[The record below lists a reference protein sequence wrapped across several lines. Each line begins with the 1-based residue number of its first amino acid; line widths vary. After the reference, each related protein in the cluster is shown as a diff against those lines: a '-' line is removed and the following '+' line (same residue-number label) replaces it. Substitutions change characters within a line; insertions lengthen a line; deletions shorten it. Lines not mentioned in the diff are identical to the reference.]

1 MLMLQLIL
9 ATLALCA
16 EPGAR
21 AVSFDDA
28 KADPAKRMDYLKAM
42 LDPHVFNKEKNPKG
56 VLKAWYYVADEKQMA
71 EAQEAIKA
79 VYTAEKREFFFAKE
93 VKNIFAP
100 LESPARRA
108 TPWYSDR
115 VSAGNATKS
124 GILLVGDVF
133 ALASEDELKSVVEDY
148 ALGLVKLREDGL
160 KVGELELDANI
171 PALKLVSN
179 KSLLPLF
186 AQSVQLE
193 AAVKGT
199 RKVSDAFK
207 KEAQGQ
213 YLATHT
219 VFARQY
225 AQEKKVYDDNNENT
239 LQKEIVEFLTECF
252 KADHARLEAQG
263 YKYTLTSKENNEYSL
278 EKK

>member
-1 MLMLQLIL
+1 MLNLLL
-9 ATLALCA
+9 AALVACA
-16 EPGAR
+16 APGAR

-28 KADPAKRMDYLKAM
+28 KADPSKRMDYLKAM
-42 LDPHVFNKEKNPKG
+42 LDPLVFDKAANPKG

-71 EAQEAIKA
+71 AAQEAIKD
-79 VYTAEKREFFFAKE
+79 VFKAEKREFFYAKNE
-93 VKNIFAP
+93 KKIFEP
-100 LESPARRA
+100 LETLARRA

-115 VSAGNATKS
+115 VSAGNGTKS

-133 ALASEDELKSVVEDY
+133 GLSNEDELKSVVEDY
-148 ALGLVKLREDGL
+148 ALNLVKLHEDGL
-160 KVGELELDANI
+160 KVGDLELDANI

-179 KSLLPLF
+179 RSLLSLF

-193 AAVKGT
+193 SAIKGT
-199 RKVSDAFK
+199 RKVSEAFQKDAK
-207 KEAQGQ
+207 AQ

-219 VFARQY
+219 VYARMF

-239 LQKEIVEFLTECF
+239 LQKEIVEFLAECF
-252 KADHARLEAQG
+252 KTDHARLEALG